1 MEVPFSS
8 LNNAEFS
15 RLLNG
20 KSIIPKKELKATPT
34 IFEKLN
40 LFTENENMACK
51 HCSNEQIKK
60 LKKDDQDITISL
72 LHLNISS
79 LPYHIDNLTYLL
91 YDLDFKFK
99 VTAIT
104 ESRLTTTQD
113 PKYSIEIPDY
123 YIEHTSTK
131 SEKAGALF
139 YFSKN
144 LNYINRQDF
153 SINKDEMLES
163 VFIDVLSKSNKNTI
177 IGCIYKHRKMTVAD
191 FTQNFIQPLLDKL
204 SFENKNMI
212 LLGDFNI
219 DLLHYG
225 DDNRTKI
232 FSDHMY
238 SSSLSPQIT
247 TPTRITPSSKTL
259 IDNIFSNSADESPI
273 RGNLS
278 YSISDHLAQF

>member
-1 MEVPFSS
+1 
-8 LNNAEFS
+8 
-15 RLLNG
+15 
-20 KSIIPKKELKATPT
+20 
-34 IFEKLN
+34 
-40 LFTENENMACK
+40 MACK
-51 HCSNEQIKK
+51 HYSNEQFKK
-60 LKKDDQDITISL
+60 LRKDDQDITISL

-79 LPYHIDNLTYLL
+79 LPYHIDNLTNLL

-113 PKYSIEIPDY
+113 PKNSIEIPDY
-123 YIEHTSTK
+123 CIEHTSTK

-153 SINKDEMLES
+153 NVNKDEMLES

-247 TPTRITPSSKTL
+247 TPTRITPSSKIL
-259 IDNIFSNSADESPI
+259 IDNIFSNSAD
-273 RGNLS
+273 
-278 YSISDHLAQF
+278 